1 MSSEEYRYLVRVA
14 GTDLDGSKKLA
25 YALTGIKGVGIRLA
39 EAIIR
44 VVGLDPNIRMG
55 FISDQDVRKIE
66 EVLANPVKYGIPKWM
81 VNRQKDVSSGEY
93 LHLTGSDL
101 TLAIKTDIDDM
112 RRMKS
117 YRGIRHALGLKVR
130 GQHTKTTGRKGQTVG
145 VRRKKK

>member
-1 MSSEEYRYLVRVA
+1 
-14 GTDLDGSKKLA
+14 LDGSKKLA

>member
-39 EAIIR
+39 ESIIR

-55 FISDQDVRKIE
+55 FVSDQDVRKIE
-66 EVLANPVKYGIPKWM
+66 EVLANPVEHGIPKWM

-112 RRMKS
+112 RKMKS

>member
-1 MSSEEYRYLVRVA
+1 LSSEEYRYLVRVA

-39 EAIIR
+39 ESIIR

-81 VNRQKDVSSGEY
+81 VNRQKDISSGEY

-112 RRMKS
+112 RKMKS

>member
-39 EAIIR
+39 ESIIR

-55 FISDQDVRKIE
+55 FISEQDVRKIE

-112 RRMKS
+112 RKMKS

>member
-1 MSSEEYRYLVRVA
+1 
-14 GTDLDGSKKLA
+14 LDGSKKLA

-39 EAIIR
+39 ESIIR

-81 VNRQKDVSSGEY
+81 VNRQKDISSGEY

-112 RRMKS
+112 RKMKS